1 MADPD
6 LSDLGAFVAV
16 TRARGFRGAA
26 SLRGVSPSSLSEA
39 MRRLEAQ
46 LGVRLLNRTTRS
58 VTPTEAGQRLL
69 ERISPAL
76 DDIAGALDTLNSF
89 RDSPTGT
96 LRLNVPI
103 IVAQRVL
110 PALASRFLAAH
121 PGITLEVTTN
131 DAFVD
136 VLAEGFDAGVRYDES
151 IARDMIAV
159 PLGPRTQRYVAAAS
173 PAYLAANGTPKHP
186 TDLLRHACIGHRFP
200 SGVLAAWGFVRK
212 GTGREDHADRAADR
226 VHARP
231 RSARRRIGP
240 GADLQLR
247 GIRAARH
254 RAGQAGA
261 GARRVVA
268 ELFGPVPVL
277 PEPHAHAGAAARVC
291 RFSEARRV
299 GRPGADSLARYS
311 PSGYPSARIFVRAAG
326 TAP

>member
-16 TRARGFRGAA
+16 TRARSFRGAA
-26 SLRGVSPSSLSEA
+26 ALRGVSPSSLSEA

-110 PALASRFLAAH
+110 PPLASRFLAAH

-159 PLGPRTQRYVAAAS
+159 PLGPLTQRYVAAAS
-173 PAYLAANGTPKHP
+173 PAYLAAHGTPKHP
-186 TDLLRHACIGHRFP
+186 TDLLQHACIGHRFP

-212 GTGREDHADRAADR
+212 GKVLKITPTGPLIASMPDLE
-226 VHARP
+226 VHAAESGLGLIYSFEEYVRP
-231 RSARRRIGP
+231 
-240 GADLQLR
+240 
-247 GIRAARH
+247 GIEQ
-254 RAGQAGA
+254 GK
-261 GARRVVA
+261 
-268 ELFGPVPVL
+268 LVPVL
-277 PEPHAHAGAAARVC
+277 EEWWQS
-291 RFSEARRV
+291 FS
-299 GRPGADSLARYS
+299 GPFLY
-311 PSGYPSARIFVRAAG
+311 YPSRTHMPAPLRAFVDFLKREG
-326 TAP
+326 

>member
-1 MADPD
+1 MAVVWKEAPRSIIRPWLHGLCKKSHNPAMTDPD

-26 SLRGVSPSSLSEA
+26 ALRGVSPSSLSEA

-69 ERISPAL
+69 DRISPAL

-96 LRLNVPI
+96 LRLNVPS

-110 PALASRFLAAH
+110 PPLASRFLLAH

-131 DAFVD
+131 DTFID
-136 VLAEGFDAGVRYDES
+136 VLAAGFDAGIRYDES

-159 PLGPRTQRYVAAAS
+159 PLGPRMQRFVAAAS
-173 PAYLAANGTPKHP
+173 PGYLAAHGTPKHP

-200 SGVLAAWGFVRK
+200 SGVLAAWGFVRRGK
-212 GTGREDHADRAADR
+212 AVKITPSGPMVASMLELE
-226 VHARP
+226 VHAAESGLGVIYTFDEYLRP
-231 RSARRRIGP
+231 SLDS
-240 GADLQLR
+240 GAL
-247 GIRAARH
+247 
-254 RAGQAGA
+254 
-261 GARRVVA
+261 
-268 ELFGPVPVL
+268 VPVL
-277 PEPHAHAGAAARVC
+277 EDWWQS
-291 RFSEARRV
+291 FS
-299 GRPGADSLARYS
+299 GPFLY
-311 PSGYPSARIFVRAAG
+311 YPSRTHMPAPLRAFVDFLKDEAKR
-326 TAP
+326 